1 MKLVVDCRW
10 VTDEADNHLSRMSH
24 GLIHA
29 LAERRRFIMLVGPET
44 RLEALPDLPWELLPS
59 PLSPTEFFTGRRL
72 NSIGADVMF
81 SPTPTWGG
89 FGRRYGLVIA
99 GGVPEARDGA
109 SWFVKARLFL
119 WRFPLSRS
127 LMTRRAD
134 VIVGVSRAQERSLL
148 TGSATGQPVI
158 TLHAD
163 DISSDRPEAWRSAAE
178 QLEQVLIDLDN
189 SRRSATK

>member
-1 MKLVVDCRW
+1 M
-10 VTDEADNHLSRMSH
+10 SR

-29 LAERRRFIMLVGPET
+29 LAERRSFIMLVGPET

-99 GGVPEARDGA
+99 GGVPHVREGA
-109 SWFVKARLFL
+109 TWSDKARLFL
-119 WRFPLSRS
+119 WRFPLTRS

-158 TLHAD
+158 TLHSD
-163 DISSDRPEAWRSAAE
+163 DTSSDHPAAWRAAAQ

-189 SRRSATK
+189 ARRSASK